1 MNKKQS
7 SHFVNLPKINMS
19 RSRFNMDFGNKTSFN
34 AGQLIPMCTAI
45 EVLPGDTFNWST
57 RSFVRLSTLLAPIM
71 DDLYLDTYFFYVPYR
86 LLWDHYVNFLGEN
99 DTSPWVSQ
107 TTYSVPQTTAPQGGW
122 NIGTL
127 ADYFAIPTGVELSVS
142 SYAFRAYCKIVRD
155 WFYDENIQTPCDFK
169 TDDATQA
176 GSNGNNYVTDLI
188 KGGVPFN
195 ICKMHDVF
203 TSVLPSPQKGDS
215 VKLPLGNIDLTSV
228 PVGVGDVHSM
238 SLDSDGKPISEKG
251 VLFNANGE
259 IQSGFN
265 HPIGVQANTSAIDG
279 SYNIGSVTYNGA
291 TIANPMYYQP
301 TNLYANGISS
311 ADTNITIND
320 LRLAFQTQRLLERM
334 ARGGT
339 RYYEILAS
347 QWGITPPQGVVQ
359 RSEYLGGH
367 RHRLNV
373 NSVVQTSESTQD
385 SPQGTLTAYS
395 ITVDRH
401 HDFIKSFYEG
411 GLIIGLCAVR
421 YFHSYQQGLPK
432 QFSRKDLFDYYNHA
446 FAYIGEQA
454 IYNKEIYAQGT
465 SVDDEVFGYN
475 EAWVQYRYNNNTI
488 TGQLRSAS
496 NSGFDVWHLGD
507 DYSQLPTF
515 SEDWIQEDKTNVDR
529 VVTVTS
535 AVANQF
541 IADFWFEV
549 EATRP
554 MPLYSI
560 PGLID
565 HM

>member
-71 DDLYLDTYFFYVPYR
+71 DDLYLDTYYFYVPYR

-122 NIGTL
+122 SIGTL

-188 KGGVPFN
+188 KGGIPFN

-215 VKLPLGNIDLTSV
+215 VKLPLGSVDLGTIPVTTGERNQNIPFGPGNKEYYNLQFGNITNGRITVEDFNDTKVLLTSSNGGYM
-228 PVGVGDVHSM
+228 VGNHST
-238 SLDSDGKPISEKG
+238 SGADSN
-251 VLFNANGE
+251 L
-259 IQSGFN
+259 
-265 HPIGVQANTSAIDG
+265 
-279 SYNIGSVTYNGA
+279 
-291 TIANPMYYQP
+291 MP
-301 TNLYANGISS
+301 TNLYATGATT

-385 SPQGTLTAYS
+385 SPQGNLTAYS

-411 GLIIGLCAVR
+411 GLIIALCAVR

-507 DYSQLPTF
+507 DYASLPTF